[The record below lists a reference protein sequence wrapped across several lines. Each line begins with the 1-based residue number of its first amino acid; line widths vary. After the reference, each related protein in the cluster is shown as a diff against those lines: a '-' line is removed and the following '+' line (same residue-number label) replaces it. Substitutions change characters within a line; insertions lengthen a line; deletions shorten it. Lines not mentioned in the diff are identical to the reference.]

1 MSTKKIIIYAISLL
15 TMLAVLPAC
24 QSIKVSGS
32 SVEKPHARYGVAML
46 PSDWQQQRFKGAD
59 LFFFHREKDATV
71 YLNAQCE
78 KVSDSPLEAMT
89 AQMLVGMGK
98 YRIIAQ
104 ERRDVGER
112 QALISEVDLM
122 LDGVPRYL
130 KVMVLR
136 KNRCVFDAVLSAPSY
151 DEDLDRDFDHMIK
164 TFWAEA
170 DL

>member
-59 LFFFHREKDATV
+59 LFFLHREKDAT
-71 YLNAQCE
+71 
-78 KVSDSPLEAMT
+78 T

-130 KVMVLR
+130 KVMVMR
-136 KNRCVFDAVLSAPSY
+136 KNRCVFDAVLSSPSY
-151 DEDLDRDFDHMIK
+151 DADLDRDFDQMIK